1 MIYLLVSPLLYI
13 CILSH
18 NCVVSLRVLPPE
30 SRKEGVKITPVN
42 LHTHWRDSISS
53 LSTKESPVPVFCKV
67 RAAVHIFY
75 RKPVPKCTEKKNR
88 EEIQF
93 GAPKY
98 DYLWDALVHG
108 IQLRSFHT
116 ARYGLRSTDSSED
129 LKFSVKTM
137 ILLLFPTVMV

>member
-42 LHTHWRDSISS
+42 LHTHWRDSISY

-67 RAAVHIFY
+67 RAAVHILY

-88 EEIQF
+88 EEVQF

-98 DYLWDALVHG
+98 DYYEMLLSMVFSCAVF
-108 IQLRSFHT
+108 IQHV
-116 ARYGLRSTDSSED
+116 TDYD
-129 LKFSVKTM
+129 RL
-137 ILLLFPTVMV
+137 ILQKI